1 MCTLCARVVA
11 QVTVSGRGRG
21 TWRARVRVRAPA
33 SFSESQRADPAL
45 SPGAPRA
52 LERSPRWRQR
62 PGPRAAGPCEPAAGV
77 AVRGPLPGRAPQ
89 GRGEVPRPRG
99 PAEGTALEVLLT
111 TAVPPRLSFWGPGAM
126 GRACGGIGPRTWR
139 RGFGPPLRLLAGALM
154 PLHLAGAGHMSHS
167 QFTRRKSDIPR
178 TREKALRV
186 TRTWRP
192 SLSRTTQAGR
202 VAGAQ
207 PWARLCRRPG
217 ALVP

>member
-1 MCTLCARVVA
+1 MYFVRPGRCPGDSVRPRPRHLARARPCARARVVFGVPA
-11 QVTVSGRGRG
+11 GRSRTEPRGPSGPGALAPVAAEARPPSRRSL
-21 TWRARVRVRAPA
+21 RARCGRC
-33 SFSESQRADPAL
+33 
-45 SPGAPRA
+45 SP
-52 LERSPRWRQR
+52 
-62 PGPRAAGPCEPAAGV
+62 
-77 AVRGPLPGRAPQ
+77 GPLPGRAPQ

-126 GRACGGIGPRTWR
+126 GRARGGIGPRTWR

-192 SLSRTTQAGR
+192 SLSRATQAGR